1 MTIANFNIADQRL
14 MIPKILISISA
25 TNPTYILHTMPKDIE
40 EHMRALI
47 AQHGSALAALAA
59 LRQQPEAQQ
68 NDEQTDFL
76 ENPVPRRNASVEF
89 NQDTSKS
96 TCECC
101 NRLHKER
108 CAKLH
113 TELAR
118 PFETP
123 QDRSNCLRQERQTV
137 Q

>member
-1 MTIANFNIADQRL
+1 
-14 MIPKILISISA
+14 
-25 TNPTYILHTMPKDIE
+25 MPKDIE

-47 AQHGSALAALAA
+47 VRHGSALAALAA
-59 LRQQPEAQQ
+59 FRQQPEAQQ

-76 ENPVPRRNASVEF
+76 ENLVSHRNASVEF

-96 TCECC
+96 TRKCC
-101 NRLHKER
+101 NRLQKKR
-108 CAKLH
+108 CAKQRI
-113 TELAR
+113 ELAK

-123 QDRSNCLRQERQTV
+123 QDRSNRLRQERQTI